1 MEASRRAP
9 SRVVVDQ
16 VGVVD
21 LYERGRV
28 RHGTQRHRL
37 TCGMHIPSCA
47 RTDQQQ
53 SRACRRAS
61 RGALSGSFS
70 SHWTSWCPTSL
81 LRFLNLCRLSF
92 NLVPP
97 RERRPAKTRQK
108 RRDSNE
114 IRASH
119 LQSPIA
125 PTSPARRAGG
135 LVGISRVSPSVAQG
149 FPRAAGLRSGSH
161 LPQPQAQLEQ
171 PASALPCNRT
181 SPIAPLGYDRGVR

>member
-97 RERRPAKTRQK
+97 RERETRKDKTKEKRLERDQGVASSISHRPDLAGSARWRVGGNFPRQPK
-108 RRDSNE
+108 CGTGLPSRRWFE
-114 IRASH
+114 IR
-119 LQSPIA
+119 L
-125 PTSPARRAGG
+125 TSAATAG
-135 LVGISRVSPSVAQG
+135 AA
-149 FPRAAGLRSGSH
+149 RAAHKRIAL
-161 LPQPQAQLEQ
+161 QPHVAD
-171 PASALPCNRT
+171 SAAR
-181 SPIAPLGYDRGVR
+181 I

>member
-47 RTDQQQ
+47 HTDQQQ
-53 SRACRRAS
+53 SRARRRAG
-61 RGALSGSFS
+61 RCALSGSFS

-92 NLVPP
+92 NLVRLE
-97 RERRPAKTRQK
+97 RETRKDKTEEK
-108 RRDSNE
+108 RLERDQGV
-114 IRASH
+114 A
-119 LQSPIA
+119 SPIA
-125 PTSPARRAGG
+125 PTSAGSARWRVGGNFPRQPKCGTGLPSRRWFEIRLTSAATAGAARGVEARCPATARR
-135 LVGISRVSPSVAQG
+135 R
-149 FPRAAGLRSGSH
+149 
-161 LPQPQAQLEQ
+161 
-171 PASALPCNRT
+171 
-181 SPIAPLGYDRGVR
+181 

>member
-92 NLVPP
+92 NLVRLERETRKDKTEEKRLERDQGVASSISHRPDLAGSARWRVGGNFP
-97 RERRPAKTRQK
+97 RQPKCGTGLPSRRWF
-108 RRDSNE
+108 E
-114 IRASH
+114 IR
-119 LQSPIA
+119 L
-125 PTSPARRAGG
+125 TSAATAGAARGVEARCPATARR
-135 LVGISRVSPSVAQG
+135 R
-149 FPRAAGLRSGSH
+149 
-161 LPQPQAQLEQ
+161 
-171 PASALPCNRT
+171 
-181 SPIAPLGYDRGVR
+181 

>member
-47 RTDQQQ
+47 HTDQQQ
-53 SRACRRAS
+53 SRARRRAS
-61 RGALSGSFS
+61 RCALSGSFS

-97 RERRPAKTRQK
+97 RERETRKDKTKEK
-108 RRDSNE
+108 RLERDQGV
-114 IRASH
+114 A
-119 LQSPIA
+119 SPIA

-161 LPQPQAQLEQ
+161 LPQPQALLE
-171 PASALPCNRT
+171 
-181 SPIAPLGYDRGVR
+181 G